1 VQKDP
6 NEWRNLAEQQK
17 YDEIKKHLAEKAPK
31 KFAKPAPKR
40 KSKRNL
46 ILEGETF
53 HWKK

>member
-1 VQKDP
+1 
-6 NEWRNLAEQQK
+6 LAEQPK
-17 YDEIKKHLAEKAPK
+17 YLEIKKHLAEKAPK
-31 KFAKPAPKR
+31 NFAKPVPKR